1 MTTEVTEPQVK
12 KRRQPPEGGRGG
24 ETIPRW
30 RLQRARCSV
39 RAFVLN
45 FQLPGQG
52 EDARLLSLTTQSV
65 AICYSSH
72 KKLIPWVWPETLL
85 LPSKISL
92 SRRPQRTLNSRWRRP
107 LLAVKAGER
116 AGPPCQIRPSPQAP
130 ASAPSSFEIVS
141 LLCCVGL
148 EIKASCLLPRR
159 AHVVQGWSAGLSL
172 PHHRILS
179 GKHFKSS
186 APHDCSV
193 SAPWTPQRCRCPSPS
208 SRLPVDPVSACLWLS
223 NQFLS
228 CPGPSLP
235 LATRQ
240 CSCRGGEKEAQETRG
255 VTHPF
260 D

>member
-1 MTTEVTEPQVK
+1 M
-12 KRRQPPEGGRGG
+12 
-24 ETIPRW
+24 
-30 RLQRARCSV
+30 
-39 RAFVLN
+39 
-45 FQLPGQG
+45 
-52 EDARLLSLTTQSV
+52 
-65 AICYSSH
+65 
-72 KKLIPWVWPETLL
+72 WPETLL

-92 SRRPQRTLNSRWRRP
+92 SRRPQRTLNSRWGRP
-107 LLAVKAGER
+107 LLAVKAGEYAR
-116 AGPPCQIRPSPQAP
+116 PPRQIRPSPPAP

-208 SRLPVDPVSACLWLS
+208 SRLPVDPVSAYLWLS

-228 CPGPSLP
+228 CPGPSLL

-240 CSCRGGEKEAQETRG
+240 CSCRGGAERG
-255 VTHPF
+255 SG

>member
-1 MTTEVTEPQVK
+1 M
-12 KRRQPPEGGRGG
+12 
-24 ETIPRW
+24 
-30 RLQRARCSV
+30 
-39 RAFVLN
+39 
-45 FQLPGQG
+45 
-52 EDARLLSLTTQSV
+52 

-107 LLAVKAGER
+107 RLAVKAGER
-116 AGPPCQIRPSPQAP
+116 AGPPCQIRPSPPAP

-193 SAPWTPQRCRCPSPS
+193 SAPWTPPNAAVARV
-208 SRLPVDPVSACLWLS
+208 LPPV
-223 NQFLS
+223 FLS
-228 CPGPSLP
+228 
-235 LATRQ
+235 TQ
-240 CSCRGGEKEAQETRG
+240 
-255 VTHPF
+255 
-260 D
+260 

>member
-1 MTTEVTEPQVK
+1 MTAEVTEPQVK

-39 RAFVLN
+39 QAFVLN

-92 SRRPQRTLNSRWRRP
+92 SRRPQRTLNSRWGRP
-107 LLAVKAGER
+107 RLAVKAGEC

-159 AHVVQGWSAGLSL
+159 AHVVSPRLVSWTLSPTSQNLEWKAFQEQRPARLLSFGTLDPPTL
-172 PHHRILS
+172 PLS
-179 GKHFKSS
+179 ESFLPSS
-186 APHDCSV
+186 CRPSEPVPLAFQSV
-193 SAPWTPQRCRCPSPS
+193 SF
-208 SRLPVDPVSACLWLS
+208 LPRSVTAAC
-223 NQFLS
+223 NQAMQ
-228 CPGPSLP
+228 LP
-235 LATRQ
+235 
-240 CSCRGGEKEAQETRG
+240 RGGKRG
-255 VTHPF
+255 SG